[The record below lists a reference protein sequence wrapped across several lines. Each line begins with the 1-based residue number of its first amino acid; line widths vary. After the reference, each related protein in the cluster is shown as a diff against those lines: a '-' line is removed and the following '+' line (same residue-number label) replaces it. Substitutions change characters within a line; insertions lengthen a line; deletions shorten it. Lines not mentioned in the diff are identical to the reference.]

1 VAGSSQN
8 GRIGSEETPVRRDLR
23 CNKARAALVLLL
35 AGLAGCAAPPQ
46 RLEPPPQHTGLAEVP
61 GIPQARQWGDEAP
74 QELQAWLSLPRET
87 LRQTHSGVMG
97 REHDYL
103 VLSGG
108 GGNGAFGAGLLAG
121 WTAHGSR
128 PEFQIVS
135 GTSTGALIAPFA
147 FLGPAYD
154 ATLREVYT
162 RYSTEDLVQPRVLL
176 NIVRGDSA
184 LSTTRLRALIASYLD
199 EEVIAAIAAEGA
211 RGRSLFVG
219 TTNLDVG
226 RPVVWDITRIA
237 ALDTPEAR
245 ELIYDLILAS
255 TAIPGAFPP
264 VMIEVERNGRRYE
277 EMHVDGGV
285 TSQLFLASFGIDWR
299 EVAAQLEVKG
309 APDLYVIRNA
319 RVRQEAMPVPRR
331 LAPVL
336 TRTVSTLINAQGIG
350 DLAKLYAVST
360 EYGFTYHVAY
370 IPESFEGE
378 PAETFDRD
386 YMTRL
391 FEFGY
396 ELARN
401 GQQWTLVPTDE

>member
-1 VAGSSQN
+1 M
-8 GRIGSEETPVRRDLR
+8 GSEVIPVRRDLR
-23 CNKARAALVLLL
+23 GKRASAALLLLL

-46 RLEPPPQHTGLAEVP
+46 RLEPLPPELADIAELP
-61 GIPQARQWGDEAP
+61 GIPAARQWGDEP
-74 QELQAWLSLPRET
+74 PRELQAWLALPRET

-154 ATLREVYT
+154 ATLREIYT
-162 RYSTEDLVQPRVLL
+162 RYATEDLVESRGLVQVL
-176 NIVRGDSA
+176 RGDAA
-184 LSTTRLRALIASYLD
+184 LSTARLRALIAGYLD
-199 EEVIAAIAAEGA
+199 DEVLAAIAAEGA

-219 TTNLDVG
+219 TTNLDAG

-237 ALDTPEAR
+237 ALGTPAAR
-245 ELIYDLILAS
+245 ELIYDVILAS

-264 VMIEVERNGRRYE
+264 VMIEVEADGRRYD

-285 TSQLFLASFGIDWR
+285 TSQLFLASLGIDWS
-299 EVAAQLEVKG
+299 EVMAHLEVEG
-309 APDLYVIRNA
+309 TPDLYVIRNA
-319 RVRQEAMPVPRR
+319 RIRQDAKAVPRR
-331 LAPVL
+331 LVPVL
-336 TRTVSTLINAQGIG
+336 TRTVATLIRAQGIG
-350 DLAKLYAVST
+350 DLAKLYAISG
-360 EYGFTYHVAY
+360 EYGFSYHVAW
-370 IPESFEGE
+370 IPDSFEGE
-378 PAETFDRD
+378 PAETFDRE

-396 ELARN
+396 ELARS
-401 GQQWTLVPTDE
+401 GQQWTVVPTGE

>member
-1 VAGSSQN
+1 
-8 GRIGSEETPVRRDLR
+8 
-23 CNKARAALVLLL
+23 
-35 AGLAGCAAPPQ
+35 
-46 RLEPPPQHTGLAEVP
+46 
-61 GIPQARQWGDEAP
+61 
-74 QELQAWLSLPRET
+74 
-87 LRQTHSGVMG
+87 MG

-108 GGNGAFGAGLLAG
+108 GGNGAFGAGLLSG
-121 WTAHGSR
+121 WTAHGTR

-154 ATLREVYT
+154 PVLREIYT
-162 RYSTEDLVQPRVLL
+162 RYSTADLVEPRGLFELL
-176 NIVRGDSA
+176 RGDAA
-184 LSTTRLRALIASYLD
+184 LSTARLRALIAHYLD

-237 ALDTPEAR
+237 ALGTPAAR
-245 ELIYDLILAS
+245 ELIYDVILAS

-264 VMIEVERNGRRYE
+264 VMIEVEADGRRYE

-285 TSQLFLASFGIDWR
+285 TSQLFLASFGIDWER
-299 EVAAQLEVKG
+299 VTAQLDVQG

-319 RVRQEAMPVPRR
+319 RIQRDSEAVPRR
-331 LAPVL
+331 LVPVL
-336 TRTVSTLINAQGIG
+336 TRTVATLINAQGIG
-350 DLAKLYAVST
+350 DLAKLYGTST
-360 EYGFTYHVAY
+360 EYGFNYRVAW
-370 IPESFEGE
+370 IPDSFEGK
-378 PAETFDRD
+378 PAETFDRE

-396 ELARN
+396 ELARSDR
-401 GQQWTLVPTDE
+401 QWTLVPTGD

>member
-1 VAGSSQN
+1 M
-8 GRIGSEETPVRRDLR
+8 
-23 CNKARAALVLLL
+23 
-35 AGLAGCAAPPQ
+35 AGCAAPPE
-46 RLEPPPQHTGLAEVP
+46 RLEPPPKATLISQVA
-61 GIPQARQWGDEAP
+61 GIPAARQWGDEAP
-74 QELQAWLSLPRET
+74 RELQAWLTLPGET
-87 LRQTHSGVMG
+87 LQQTHSGVMG

-108 GGNGAFGAGLLAG
+108 GGNGAFGAGLLSG
-121 WTAHGSR
+121 WTAHGTR

-154 ATLREVYT
+154 PVLREIYT
-162 RYSTEDLVQPRVLL
+162 RYSTADLVEPRGLFELL
-176 NIVRGDSA
+176 RGDAA
-184 LSTTRLRALIASYLD
+184 LSTARLRALIAHYLD

-237 ALDTPEAR
+237 ALGTPAAR
-245 ELIYDLILAS
+245 ELIYDVILAS

-264 VMIEVERNGRRYE
+264 VMIEVEADGRRYE

-285 TSQLFLASFGIDWR
+285 TSQLFLASFGIDWER
-299 EVAAQLEVKG
+299 VTAQLDVQG

-319 RVRQEAMPVPRR
+319 RIQRDSEAVPRR
-331 LAPVL
+331 LVPVL
-336 TRTVSTLINAQGIG
+336 TRTVATLINAQGIG
-350 DLAKLYAVST
+350 DLAKLYGTST
-360 EYGFTYHVAY
+360 EYGFNYRVAW
-370 IPESFEGE
+370 IPDSFEGK
-378 PAETFDRD
+378 PAETFDRE

-396 ELARN
+396 ELARSDR
-401 GQQWTLVPTDE
+401 QWTLVPTGD

>member
-1 VAGSSQN
+1 VRGHSSFTSLAVA
-8 GRIGSEETPVRRDLR
+8 P
-23 CNKARAALVLLL
+23 LLL

-46 RLEPPPQHTGLAEVP
+46 RLEPLPPELAEMAELP
-61 GIPQARQWGDEAP
+61 GIPQARQWGDEP
-74 QELQAWLSLPRET
+74 PRELQAWLALPRET
-87 LRQTHSGVMG
+87 LQQTHSGVMG

-121 WTAHGSR
+121 WSAHGSR

-154 ATLREVYT
+154 ATLREIYT
-162 RYSTEDLVQPRVLL
+162 RYATEDLVESRGLL
-176 NIVRGDSA
+176 DLLRGDAA
-184 LSTTRLRALIASYLD
+184 LSTARLRALIAGYLD
-199 EEVIAAIAAEGA
+199 DEVIAAIATEGA

-219 TTNLDVG
+219 TTNLDAG

-237 ALDTPEAR
+237 ALGTPEAR
-245 ELIYDLILAS
+245 ELIYDVILAS

-264 VMIEVERNGRRYE
+264 VMIEVEANGRRYD

-285 TSQLFLASFGIDWR
+285 TSQLFLASLGIDWSD
-299 EVAAQLEVKG
+299 VMAHLEVQG
-309 APDLYVIRNA
+309 VPDLYVIRNA
-319 RVRQEAMPVPRR
+319 RVRQDAKAVPRR
-331 LAPVL
+331 LVPVM
-336 TRTVSTLINAQGIG
+336 TRTVATLIRAQGIG
-350 DLAKLYAVST
+350 DLAKLYAVSG
-360 EYGFTYHVAY
+360 EHGFNYHVAY
-370 IPESFEGE
+370 IPDSFEGE

-396 ELARN
+396 ELARS
-401 GQQWTLVPTDE
+401 GRQWTVVPTGE

>member
-1 VAGSSQN
+1 MSRLCPS
-8 GRIGSEETPVRRDLR
+8 RTL
-23 CNKARAALVLLL
+23 ALLLL
-35 AGLAGCAAPPQ
+35 AAAAGCAAPPE
-46 RLEPPPQHTGLAEVP
+46 RLEPPPGQAEIAQLP
-61 GIPQARQWGDEAP
+61 TIPAARQWGDEP
-74 QELQAWLSLPRET
+74 PRELQAWLSLPQET

-162 RYSTEDLVQPRVLL
+162 RYSTGDLVEPRGLVRIL
-176 NIVRGDSA
+176 RGDAA
-184 LSTTRLRALIASYLD
+184 LSTGRLRALIARYLD

-219 TTNLDVG
+219 TTNLDAG
-226 RPVVWDITRIA
+226 RPVVWDLTRIA
-237 ALDTPEAR
+237 ALGTPEAR
-245 ELIYDLILAS
+245 ELMYDVILAS

-264 VMIEVERNGRRYE
+264 VMIEVEVDGQRYD

-285 TSQLFLASFGIDWR
+285 TSQLFLASLGIDWT
-299 EVAAQLEVKG
+299 EVLTHLEVQG

-319 RVRQEAMPVPRR
+319 RIRQDAKAVPRR
-331 LAPVL
+331 LVPVL
-336 TRTVSTLINAQGIG
+336 TRTVSTLIRAQGIG
-350 DLAKLYAVST
+350 DLAKLYAVSG
-360 EYGFTYHVAY
+360 EHGFNYHVAY
-370 IPESFEGE
+370 IPDSFEGE
-378 PAETFDRD
+378 PAETFDRE

-396 ELARN
+396 ELARS
-401 GQQWTLVPTDE
+401 GQQWTMVPTGE

>member
-1 VAGSSQN
+1 MRGKSV
-8 GRIGSEETPVRRDLR
+8 P
-23 CNKARAALVLLL
+23 RACSRHRASGALVLLLAGL

-46 RLEPPPQHTGLAEVP
+46 RLEPLPPELAEIAELP
-61 GIPQARQWGDEAP
+61 GIPQARQWGDEP
-74 QELQAWLSLPRET
+74 PRELQAWLALPRET
-87 LRQTHSGVMG
+87 LQQTHSGVMG

-121 WTAHGSR
+121 WSAHGSR

-154 ATLREVYT
+154 ATLREIYT
-162 RYSTEDLVQPRVLL
+162 RYATEDLVESRGLL
-176 NIVRGDSA
+176 DLLRGDAA
-184 LSTTRLRALIASYLD
+184 LSTARLRALIAGYLD
-199 EEVIAAIAAEGA
+199 DEVIAAIATEGA

-219 TTNLDVG
+219 TTNLDAG

-237 ALDTPEAR
+237 ALGTPEAR
-245 ELIYDLILAS
+245 ELIYDVILAS

-264 VMIEVERNGRRYE
+264 VMIEVEANGRRYD

-285 TSQLFLASFGIDWR
+285 TSQLFLASLGIDWSD
-299 EVAAQLEVKG
+299 VMAHLEVQG
-309 APDLYVIRNA
+309 VPDLYVIRNA
-319 RVRQEAMPVPRR
+319 RVRQDAKAVPRR
-331 LAPVL
+331 LVPVM
-336 TRTVSTLINAQGIG
+336 TRTVATLIRAQGIG
-350 DLAKLYAVST
+350 DLAKLYAVSG
-360 EYGFTYHVAY
+360 EHGFNYHVAY
-370 IPESFEGE
+370 IPDSFEGE

-396 ELARN
+396 ELARS
-401 GQQWTLVPTDE
+401 GRQWTVVPTGE